1 MELKELKKKTAPEL
15 QKLLYD
21 SREKLRE
28 LKFKDANRQL
38 KNVRELRS
46 LKREIATILTLINQ
60 STKK

>member
-1 MELKELKKKTAPEL
+1 METVPEL
-15 QKLLYD
+15 QKILYD

-60 STKK
+60 TTTPTPSK